1 MPRPYP
7 AALRARL
14 TEVFRHDLDSPLND
28 AVFNDLALAVF
39 GFQYEHNQPFAAYCR
54 RRATTPDGI
63 AYWTEIPAVPTAAF
77 RQVALTVASP
87 ADEMTR
93 FRTSGTTQG
102 SEQRG
107 VHHVPDLALYH
118 EAMLPMFTGYL
129 LPDGIRP
136 AMISLIPHASQVPD
150 SSLSH
155 MVSYA
160 ADRIAVD
167 SGWFMDAESGL
178 QEAQLETTLREWI
191 VQDRPILMV
200 GTRFAYV
207 HWLDSL
213 ARRDVQFRLPK
224 RSRLMDT
231 GGFKGKSRIVP
242 ENELRAAYHTRLG
255 VRESHCINEYG
266 MTELLSQFYD
276 TTLRD
281 ETMNR
286 ARSAVRLKCPAPWV
300 RTRVVDPETL
310 APVQA
315 GTVGILQHFDLA
327 NLYSVLAVQ
336 TEDLG
341 RMHESGF
348 ETLGRAP
355 GAVPRGCSVAVDL
368 LLQAVREGR

>member
-1 MPRPYP
+1 VPTPYP

-28 AVFNDLALAVF
+28 AAFNDLALAVF

-54 RRATTPDGI
+54 RRSITPDRI
-63 AYWTEIPAVPTAAF
+63 THWAEIPAVPTAAF
-77 RQVALTVASP
+77 RQVALTVGP
-87 ADEMTR
+87 TGDGTVR

-107 VHHVPDLALYH
+107 IHYVPELGLYH

-129 LPDGIRP
+129 LPDSLRP
-136 AMISLIPHASQVPD
+136 ALISLIPHVSEAPD

-160 ADRIAVD
+160 AHRIASD
-167 SGWFMDAESGL
+167 SGWFMDAQAGL
-178 QEAQLETTLREWI
+178 QEEQLEARLHEWI
-191 VQDRPILMV
+191 AQDRPILMV
-200 GTRFAYV
+200 GTSFAYV

-213 ARRDVQFRLPK
+213 ARRNLQFRLPE

-231 GGFKGKSRIVP
+231 GGFKGKSRVVP
-242 ENELRAAYHTRLG
+242 EDELRAAYQSRLG
-255 VRESHCINEYG
+255 VRESHCVNEYG

-281 ETMNR
+281 ETINR
-286 ARSAVRLKCPAPWV
+286 AHNAIRLKRPAPWV

-310 APVQA
+310 VPVHA

>member
-1 MPRPYP
+1 MPTPYP

-28 AVFNDLALAVF
+28 TAFNDLALAIF
-39 GFQYEHNQPFAAYCR
+39 SFQYEHNQPFAAYCR
-54 RRATTPDGI
+54 RRSITPDHI
-63 AYWTEIPAVPTAAF
+63 AHWTEIPAVPTAAF
-77 RQVALTVASP
+77 RQVALTVSP
-87 ADEMTR
+87 TVDETLR

-102 SEQRG
+102 GEQRG
-107 VHHVPDLALYH
+107 VHHVPELGLYH

-129 LPDGIRP
+129 LPDGLRP
-136 AMISLIPHASQVPD
+136 AMISLIPHVSEVPD

-160 ADRIAVD
+160 AHRIAAD
-167 SGWFMDAESGL
+167 SGWFMDVERGL
-178 QEAQLETTLREWI
+178 QEAQLETTLHEWI
-191 VQDRPILMV
+191 AQDHPILMV
-200 GTRFAYV
+200 GTSFAYV

-213 ARRDVQFRLPK
+213 ARRNLQFRLPE

-231 GGFKGKSRIVP
+231 GGFKGKSRVVP
-242 ENELRAAYHTRLG
+242 ENELRAAYQSRLG

-286 ARSAVRLKCPAPWV
+286 GRSAIRLKRPAPWV

-310 APVQA
+310 APVQP